1 MIPKRLGL
9 KFQFTRRLRA
19 AISSIT
25 SLADLPSDISI
36 HATHTGRDAYIIVVS
51 TFSCRFQFTRP
62 IRAAIT
68 QADNIDPA
76 ELFQFTR
83 PIRAAIKGTVGTRL
97 RFQISIHATH
107 TGRDWQNRLTLQTI
121 KISIHATHTGRD
133 QISDVFEPNLV
144 YFNSRDP
151 YGPRFPPGG
160 SGRSSAPFQFTRPIR
175 AAIELILRFCVYG
188 RTISIHATHTG
199 RDLFRPCVIC
209 VWDISIHATHTGRDF
224 ASNSPRSN
232 LTEISIHA
240 THTGRDPLKPLYRH

>member
-133 QISDVFEPNLV
+133 YIDRCPAYRAVLFSIH
-144 YFNSRDP
+144 
-151 YGPRFPPGG
+151 
-160 SGRSSAPFQFTRPIR
+160 ATAR
-175 AAIELILRFCVYG
+175 AAIPRPSSRPLPVA
-188 RTISIHATHTG
+188 ISIHA
-199 RDLFRPCVIC
+199 IAKAA
-209 VWDISIHATHTGRDF
+209 I
-224 ASNSPRSN
+224 
-232 LTEISIHA
+232 
-240 THTGRDPLKPLYRH
+240 